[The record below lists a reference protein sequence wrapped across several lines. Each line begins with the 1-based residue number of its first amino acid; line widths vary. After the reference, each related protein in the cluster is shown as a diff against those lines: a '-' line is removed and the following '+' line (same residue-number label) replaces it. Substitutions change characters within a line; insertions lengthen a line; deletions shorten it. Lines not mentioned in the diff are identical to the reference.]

1 MKKRILLGVMVIALF
16 MSTTQVTSVTVDE
29 ILFADVIKEGATFYW
44 KITKLTTDDDNTTW
58 DWRYAGNFT
67 LAEGD
72 TIKIKW
78 TGDPPTKIAAPMSG
92 PVNYTNMDV
101 TVGGT
106 LLNQSEDE
114 TWFNFF
120 IIPLYIK
127 NDLNEIEDMRAYE
140 KVFATSAVLPWSD
153 MPTVQ
158 GYTWQIDI
166 TNATMDNTGN
176 YASSDDSIGM
186 LMTTHDYFDTLDP
199 EAYVFSGAYNA
210 RTGVLRS
217 IKYPSDVI
225 EGGGRAANS
234 TDGVT
239 EGLDALEIESTSAPA
254 PGFEAPIVITGLF
267 AVAAIAVVLRRRR

>member
-1 MKKRILLGVMVIALF
+1 MKKRILLGVIIIALF
-16 MSTTQVTSVTVDE
+16 LSTTRASAQTVDE
-29 ILFADVIKEGATFYW
+29 ILFADIIEEGATFYW
-44 KITKLTTDDDNTTW
+44 KITKLLTADDETEW

-67 LAEGD
+67 LAEDD

-106 LLNQSEDE
+106 LLNKSEDE

-120 IIPLYIK
+120 IIPLYIR
-127 NDLNEIEDMRAYE
+127 DPAGTIEDMRSYE
-140 KVFATSAVLPWSD
+140 KVFSTSAVLPYSD

-166 TNATMDNTGN
+166 TNATMSNTGN

-186 LMTTHDYFDTLDP
+186 LMTTHDYFDSLDP
-199 EAYVFSGAYNA
+199 EAYTFEGAYNA
-210 RTGVLRS
+210 RTGVLRYL
-217 IKYPSDVI
+217 KYPSTII
-225 EGGGRAANS
+225 EGGGRAGNS

-239 EGLDALEIESTSAPA
+239 EGLDALEIESTSAPV

-267 AVAAIAVVLRRRR
+267 AIAAVAVVLRRRR